1 MQGAGFGA
9 EGTVDTF
16 GNGNRGVY
24 DYDSTTATRFVRKTD
39 PNAPNASGTIS
50 YPFSP
55 DARFDLDFFMEE
67 AKKQGTYQSSAVDI
81 TNSNYPKSSNDQTI
95 FFVDA
100 SGSKTNLQ
108 YRVNQNLTSGSGA
121 WLREQSSFAMET

>member
-1 MQGAGFGA
+1 MPLRVSCYFIATVVSVSALVGGIQNSTRFNPPSNRNTQPHQNSSGRSVQGAGFGA

-39 PNAPNASGTIS
+39 PNAPNAPGTIS
-50 YPFSP
+50 YPFNP

-67 AKKQGTYQSSAVDI
+67 AKKEGTY
-81 TNSNYPKSSNDQTI
+81 
-95 FFVDA
+95 
-100 SGSKTNLQ
+100 
-108 YRVNQNLTSGSGA
+108 
-121 WLREQSSFAMET
+121 